1 MIWLKLTEVLE
12 EATEFLTYAAK
23 SRLPGDYAIREN
35 IKFVLNIDND
45 SFTIDF
51 HAPDYWKYVDGGRR
65 PGKFPPVNSL
75 ISWIRNSLTR
85 KRNIT
90 PRALPSSKTSV
101 PPTNGVPTIDQLAF
115 LIGRKISK
123 EGIKGNGFYELTVE
137 EFKKEFTDKIEDAIT
152 EDISNQLDEFL
163 ASLGDQSNQK

>member
-23 SRLPGDYAIREN
+23 SRLPGDYSIREN

-51 HAPDYWKYVDGGRR
+51 HAPDYWKYVDGGRK

-75 ISWIRNSLTR
+75 ISWIR

-101 PPTNGVPTIDQLAF
+101 PSTPPTINQLAF
-115 LIGRKISK
+115 LIGRKISR
-123 EGIKGNGFYELTVE
+123 EGIKGNRFYELTVE
-137 EFKKEFTDKIEDAIT
+137 EFKKEFTQKIEDAIT
-152 EDISNQLDEFL
+152 EDIENQLDEFL
-163 ASLGDQSNQK
+163 TPISDEGSQK

>member
-45 SFTIDF
+45 SFTINF
-51 HAPDYWKYVDGGRR
+51 HAPTYWKYVDGGRR
-65 PGKFPPVNSL
+65 PGKFPPVDSL
-75 ISWIRNSLTR
+75 ISWIR
-85 KRNIT
+85 KRNIN
-90 PRALPSSKTSV
+90 PRPLPSSKTSV
-101 PPTNGVPTIDQLAF
+101 PPTINQLAF

-123 EGIKGNGFYELTVE
+123 EGIKGNKFYELTVE
-137 EFKKEFTDKIEDAIT
+137 EFKKEFTQKIEDAIT
-152 EDISNQLDEFL
+152 EDIENQLDEFL
-163 ASLGDQSNQK
+163 TPLGDQSNQK

>member
-45 SFTIDF
+45 SFAIEF
-51 HAPDYWKYVDGGRR
+51 RAPDYWKYVDGGRR
-65 PGKFPPVNSL
+65 PGKFPPVDSL
-75 ISWIRNSLTR
+75 ISWIR

-90 PRALPSSKTSV
+90 PRPLPSSKTSV
-101 PPTNGVPTIDQLAF
+101 PSSPPTINQLAF

-123 EGIKGNGFYELTVE
+123 EGVKGNRFYELTVE
-137 EFKKEFTDKIEDAIT
+137 EFKKDFTQKIEDAIT

-163 ASLGDQSNQK
+163 APIGDSDTAK